1 MYPTGPWTL
10 MGLPEVAKGTGP
22 SCSGLPGTKLCNATD
37 LIRDMAR
44 RPPVY
49 REFTTP
55 VYSNI
60 GYALLGLVVEAATNK
75 TFQDAVQTGI
85 FDAIGMKSTSFN
97 GPPKSF
103 AEKGFIP
110 VKESTWNLTL
120 GAFEA

>member
-1 MYPTGPWTL
+1 
-10 MGLPEVAKGTGP
+10 
-22 SCSGLPGTKLCNATD
+22 
-37 LIRDMAR
+37 MAR